1 MSQSGTVSS
10 MPLNTDRLLTT
21 PEAAQILGRST
32 RTVHRMVIAGELVP
46 VKRLS
51 IGPNGAL
58 LFDLRDVQRIA
69 KDRGLTESGS
79 AA

>member
-1 MSQSGTVSS
+1 
-10 MPLNTDRLLTT
+10 MPLNTDRLLTA
-21 PEAAQILGRST
+21 PEAARMLGRSP
-32 RTVHRMVIAGELVP
+32 RTVHRMVTSGELVP

-51 IGPNGAL
+51 IGPNGAF
-58 LFDLRDVQRIA
+58 LFDLRDVQRVA